1 MIMMK
6 LRPFMKKVLIK
17 NIIIICLCQ
26 LIFFIPQTQGIEI
39 ALVESIVK
47 DVSFPVALCYFDKNP
62 ILFTDKDGSI
72 RIIKKQAS
80 ERAFKKV

>member
-6 LRPFMKKVLIK
+6 LSPFMKKVLIK
-17 NIIIICLCQ
+17 NIIIICLYQ
-26 LIFFIPQTQGIEI
+26 LIFFITQTQGIEI

-47 DVSFPVALCYFDKNP
+47 DVSSPVALCYFDKNP

-72 RIIKKQAS
+72 RIIKKAS
-80 ERAFKKV
+80 FRKSF

>member
-1 MIMMK
+1 MLK
-6 LRPFMKKVLIK
+6 LSPFMKKAFIK
-17 NIIIICLCQ
+17 NIIVIYWYQ

-39 ALVESIVK
+39 TLVERIVK
-47 DVSFPVALCYFDKNP
+47 DVSFPVALCYFDKNS

>member
-6 LRPFMKKVLIK
+6 LSPFMKKVLIK
-17 NIIIICLCQ
+17 NIIIICLYQ
-26 LIFFIPQTQGIEI
+26 LIFFITQTQGIEI
-39 ALVESIVK
+39 ALVEIIVK

-72 RIIKKQAS
+72 RIIKKAS
-80 ERAFKKV
+80 FRKSF